1 MPGKPTTIFRAS
13 LGPKLYRDIEIGA
26 TEYLRDLAE
35 AIVSAFD
42 FDLDH
47 AYGFY
52 SKLTGNYGHSPK
64 KYELFADMG
73 EGDSDDLG
81 VENTPI
87 ATAFPRVGAKML
99 FLFDYGDDWRFKV
112 EVIGVGEK
120 VPRGRY
126 PKVIAAV
133 GDAPIQYPPYD
144 EDGEE

>member
-1 MPGKPTTIFRAS
+1 MPGKPTTVFRAT
-13 LGPKLYRDIEIGA
+13 LRPKLYRDIEIGA
-26 TEYLRDLAE
+26 TGTLRDLAA
-35 AIVSAFD
+35 AIVGAFD

-52 SKLTGNYGHSPK
+52 GKLTGNYGHSPK

-73 EGDSDDLG
+73 EGDPDDPG
-81 VENTPI
+81 VEATPF
-87 ATAFPRVGAKML
+87 AAAFPRVGAKML
-99 FLFDYGDDWRFKV
+99 FLFDYGDEWRFKV

-126 PKVIAAV
+126 PKVIASV
-133 GDAPIQYPPYD
+133 GAAPIQYPACD